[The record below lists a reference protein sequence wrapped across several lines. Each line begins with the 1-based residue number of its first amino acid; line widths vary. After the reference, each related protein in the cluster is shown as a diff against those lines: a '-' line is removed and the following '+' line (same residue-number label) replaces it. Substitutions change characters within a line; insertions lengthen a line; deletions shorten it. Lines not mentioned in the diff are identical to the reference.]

1 MRWWLSRVVAMEV
14 IRRSLFPLCILKREL
29 TIFVVFVMAENNSFS
44 SGMFQLRT
52 TSLPLGTHH
61 NAFTSHMDC
70 KFLISSVGSKE
81 SGDLSLL
88 GLNNLRRVRT
98 MFRNFDQEDKAN
110 HVQRP
115 TDLMHL

>member
-1 MRWWLSRVVAMEV
+1 MEM
-14 IRRSLFPLCILKREL
+14 IRRSLFPLSILKREL

-52 TSLPLGTHH
+52 ASLRLGTHYD
-61 NAFTSHMDC
+61 AFPSHMDC

-98 MFRNFDQEDKAN
+98 IFRNFDQDDEAN
-110 HVQRP
+110 HVHRP
-115 TDLMHL
+115 TNLMHL